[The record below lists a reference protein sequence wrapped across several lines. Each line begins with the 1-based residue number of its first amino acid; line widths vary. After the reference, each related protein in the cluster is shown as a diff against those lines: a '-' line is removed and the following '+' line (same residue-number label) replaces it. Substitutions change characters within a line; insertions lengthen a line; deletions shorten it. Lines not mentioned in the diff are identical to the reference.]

1 MGLISK
7 RCLGYTDGMEI
18 HLRPELEKL
27 IQRDVQRGPYQS
39 VQEFVEHA
47 VSELHER
54 ETWLAENRTGIAAKI
69 EEGYAAAQRGEL
81 IDAEDVRTRMHE
93 LKLARSNE
101 SS

>member
-1 MGLISK
+1 MIS
-7 RCLGYTDGMEI
+7 RGSLEYTDGMEI

-54 ETWLAENRTGIAAKI
+54 EAWLAENRAEIAAKI

-81 IDAEDVRTRMHE
+81 IDAEDVRSRMRE
-93 LKLARSNE
+93 LKQARSTE